1 MPLLLVLLVSGG
13 SYCLF
18 IDDLV
23 NMTSLSDPMFSPC
36 FLKLS
41 AFPVCFQANPEQ
53 KRSTPGI
60 RALCVRMLCRPGV
73 VRPDAVPSRCC
84 ASGCCAVQAFVCPG
98 VCASGCCAVQVFVR
112 PGVCASG
119 CCASVCCAVHSVARL
134 PHPMPHAADT
144 RQRSTPFGRGGNASA
159 CTFFPAK
166 ICSGFVFFL
175 MEVPTRNRILW
186 KSDHLT

>member
-144 RQRSTPFGRGGNASA
+144 RQRSAPFGRGGNASRP
-159 CTFFPAK
+159 CTFFPQKFAPDL
-166 ICSGFVFFL
+166 FFSL
-175 MEVPTRNRILW
+175 
-186 KSDHLT
+186 

>member
-73 VRPDAVPSRCC
+73 VRPDAVPSTPSH
-84 ASGCCAVQAFVCPG
+84 AYT
-98 VCASGCCAVQVFVR
+98 
-112 PGVCASG
+112 
-119 CCASVCCAVHSVARL
+119 
-134 PHPMPHAADT
+134 HPMPHAADA
-144 RQRSTPFGRGGNASA
+144 RQRERTIRAPFGRRGNASRPLHLLRLTPLCEFVRKFA
-159 CTFFPAK
+159 PICFFFDEMPYSKHKRHTKTENQQKMIRKPAK
-166 ICSGFVFFL
+166 NDKMPCVVG
-175 MEVPTRNRILW
+175 
-186 KSDHLT
+186 

>member
-73 VRPDAVPSRCC
+73 VRPDAVQSRRLCVQVFVRLDAVQSRCLC
-84 ASGCCAVQAFVCPG
+84 
-98 VCASGCCAVQVFVR
+98 VQVFVR
-112 PGVCASG
+112 PD
-119 CCASVCCAVHSVARL
+119 AVRPYAV
-134 PHPMPHAADT
+134 P
-144 RQRSTPFGRGGNASA
+144 STPSHAYHIPCHTLPIHVKGAHRSVVEATRPAPAPSSRKNLLRI
-159 CTFFPAK
+159 CFFPYESPHSK
-166 ICSGFVFFL
+166 PIYSTI
-175 MEVPTRNRILW
+175 E
-186 KSDHLT
+186 K

>member
-53 KRSTPGI
+53 NKPKN
-60 RALCVRMLCRPGV
+60 V

-84 ASGCCAVQAFVCPG
+84 ASGCCAVQVLCVRMLCSPGVCVSRCLCVRMLCSPG
-98 VCASGCCAVQVFVR
+98 VCASRCLCVR
-112 PGVCASG
+112 MLCVRMLCRPLRRTPTTS
-119 CCASVCCAVHSVARL
+119 
-134 PHPMPHAADT
+134 HAT
-144 RQRSTPFGRGGNASA
+144 RCRYTSKERTVRSWRQRVPPLHLL
-159 CTFFPAK
+159 PAK

-175 MEVPTRNRILW
+175 MKVPTRNRNTME
-186 KSDHLT
+186 K